1 MCAPRAA
8 RQDIDAFLEDSVSL
22 PRRSKSSIM
31 KPEPLLA
38 AFAKVERATTQIG
51 DVESRIQ
58 LWAQSNPYS
67 VVNKI
72 NPHDPREEVWSFIP
86 KTIGFDLPVVV
97 GEALHNIRSPLD
109 QMLSAVAE
117 QRGSSDGIAFPF
129 GKSADIFERALS
141 KQKKLLPAD
150 AIDMIRALKPYKEGN
165 VLLWAIN
172 ELNRGDKHRPKLLPV
187 LANSSWNV
195 GFMAVEKGGALYIT
209 GDRRNGYLATNQA
222 DGKPYVPAKDR
233 HPYVEGETE
242 FVICAPGT
250 KFHTDMQ
257 PLCKITFGQIEAIN
271 AEPVVAVLQQMRDL
285 VERIL
290 LTFERRFFS

>member
-1 MCAPRAA
+1 MAG
-8 RQDIDAFLEDSVSL
+8 
-22 PRRSKSSIM
+22 
-31 KPEPLLA
+31 
-38 AFAKVERATTQIG
+38 FAKIERAKTQIS
-51 DVESRIQ
+51 DIEARVQ
-58 LWAQSNPYS
+58 LWAQSNPFS

-86 KTIGFDLPVVV
+86 KTIGFDLPVIV

-117 QRGSSDGIAFPF
+117 QRGSSDGVAFPF

-150 AIDMIRALKPYKEGN
+150 AIDMICALQPYKEGN

-172 ELNRGDKHRPKLLPV
+172 ELNRGDKHRPKLVPV
-187 LANSSWNV
+187 LANSSWKV
-195 GFMAVEKGGALYIT
+195 SFMAVEKGGTLYIT
-209 GDRRNGYLATNQA
+209 GDRRSGYLATNQA

-233 HPYVEGETE
+233 HPYAEGETE

-250 KFHTDMQ
+250 KFRTDMK
-257 PLCKITFGQIEAIN
+257 PLCKITFGQIQAIN
-271 AEPVVAVLQQMRDL
+271 TESVVAVLHQMRDL
-285 VERIL
+285 VERTL
-290 LTFERRFFS
+290 LAFHDRFFP